1 MPELSVDTIF
11 HKIIRREIP
20 AEIVYED
27 DLVICFKDIA
37 PVAPIHI
44 LVVPK
49 KTLPKVSDA
58 KKEDRDLLG
67 HIVWVAAQIAE
78 KEGLAGYRLVMNCG
92 SAAGQTVFQLHLHLL
107 GGRDLEWPPG

>member
-1 MPELSVDTIF
+1 MPVDTIF

-49 KTLPKVSDA
+49 KTLPKVADA

-78 KEGLAGYRLVMNCG
+78 KEGLVGYRLVMNCG

-107 GGRDLEWPPG
+107 GGRDLAWPPG